1 MSDELKSTLDIVMEK
16 YGMGS
21 EPASLTD
28 DQKAEIADIRKTYDA
43 KIAETNIL
51 IKERDDRSRE
61 IVRLREQMESKIE
74 AVKKGR

>member
-16 YGMGS
+16 YGAGS
-21 EPASLTD
+21 EPAPLTD
-28 DQKAEIADIRKTYDA
+28 DQKAEIAQIRKTYDG

-51 IKERDDRSRE
+51 IKERDERSRE

>member
-16 YGMGS
+16 YGVGS